1 MDRKKSKALFEISSD
16 LRIRRSLRDFF
27 LSLRQ
32 IVRIRLSAKYGM
44 LGLTSLAFSWLSLFA
59 LDRLGETPA
68 TVRGLVLILGVSGA
82 LWTGSK
88 LYSIIFRLS
97 RDSGWLARQ
106 VRKRY
111 RGKGERMLG
120 IIEIAGE
127 REAEEPGFS
136 PRIFEAAQVR
146 MEKELQSMNLVL
158 LIGIQFPGLHTDG
171 FCASQDLETWQEKWT
186 FMIPTRKRI

>member
-1 MDRKKSKALFEISSD
+1 MDRKKSKASFEISPD
-16 LRIRRSLRDFF
+16 LQIRRSLRDFF
-27 LSLRQ
+27 LSLRR

-68 TVRGLVLILGVSGA
+68 TVRGLVLFLGVSGA

-127 REAEEPGFS
+127 QEAEEPGFS

-146 MEKELQSMNLVL
+146 MEKELQSVDCEKIFPLRMLRWPFIFML
-158 LIGIQFPGLHTDG
+158 TLIFLSFLISLRH
-171 FCASQDLETWQEKWT
+171 
-186 FMIPTRKRI
+186 